1 MSLFAALLF
10 VLFASSGVHADIAEV
25 GGGAER
31 DGVQTMSADDFTDI
45 VLTNGATT
53 GDFIAIGGNAYDGG
67 GAPASIGVTS
77 PCGTFTVLSSSP
89 AGFTRQ
95 FIAYTFAISTG
106 ACTVTI
112 NPAGG
117 AAYIAAGAVKFTG
130 VHATPLDVDDGA
142 TTGTGFTDT
151 ASITTVAANA
161 LILSTHTNG
170 TQTTVTLP
178 DGAVTE
184 IAESDDNSCCT
195 AYAFGFRIVTTPGA
209 YDMTW
214 GTADDVAWRMHTAS
228 FAPAAAGG
236 VARRRAVIQ

>member
-1 MSLFAALLF
+1 MSLLAALLF
-10 VLFASSGVHADIAEV
+10 VLFASCGVQAATIAEV

-31 DGVQTMSADDFTDI
+31 DGVQTMSADDSADI
-45 VLTNGATT
+45 VLTNGVTT
-53 GDFIAIGGNAYDGG
+53 GDFIAVGGNAYDGG
-67 GAPASIGVTS
+67 GAPASIGVS
-77 PCGTFTVLSSSP
+77 SNCGSFSVLSSAP
-89 AGFTRQ
+89 VGVTRQ
-95 FIAYTFAISTG
+95 FIAYMFAISTG

-117 AAYIAAGAVKFTG
+117 AAYIGAGAAKFTG
-130 VHATPLDVDDGA
+130 VGALDVDDGA

-214 GTADDVAWRMHTAS
+214 GTADDVAWKMHTAS
-228 FAPAAAGG
+228 FAPAGAATG
-236 VARRRAVIQ
+236 ARRRMVTP